1 MKVFA
6 VFWISLLTLTAAW
19 AGEDPGRQV
28 LVVYNESVAES
39 KPLAEYYA
47 QRRGVP
53 TGQMCAIRVRD
64 AETITRKEF
73 DEQVRGP
80 IVRFMVDH
88 GLLYQLSSARGVP
101 VTFDNKITY
110 VALMYGVP
118 QRIEDDPHHVD
129 PGMNANAPAPQ
140 RRNEAAVDSEL
151 TWLPSSGV
159 PLNFAVLN
167 PFFNKSP
174 AVFNEALRKKM
185 VLVSRLDGPDPATVR
200 RMIDDSLAVERT
212 GLLGKCYV
220 DAGGQLE
227 EGEKWIRHTG
237 QIFREQGFETVMDEK
252 PTLFP
257 EDFQMTDAAM
267 YAGWYS
273 ERVTGVFKRPDFKFR
288 RGAVAYHLHS
298 WSAAHLHNVEATWVG
313 PLLAHGAAA
322 SFGNV
327 FEPYLRMTPH
337 VDMFFQRLLAGAT
350 FAEAGWY
357 SQPTLSWQTT
367 FVGDP
372 LYRPF
377 GLSVDGQI
385 AQLEADKNP
394 DVAWAYLRKVNLLL
408 NIGNTTA
415 AEQLCAEKVA
425 ALRSPVLME
434 KLGVLK
440 LKKN

>member
-1 MKVFA
+1 MRMFA
-6 VFWISLLTLTAAW
+6 GFWISLLTLTAAW
-19 AGEDPGRQV
+19 AGENLGRQV
-28 LVVYNESVAES
+28 LVVYNESVPES

-80 IVRFMVDH
+80 ILRFMVDH
-88 GLLYQLSSARGVP
+88 GLLYQLSSSRGVP
-101 VTFDNKITY
+101 ETFDNRITY
-110 VALMYGVP
+110 VALIYGVP
-118 QRIEDDPHHVD
+118 QRIENDPHHVE
-129 PGMNANAPAPQ
+129 PGIDTHVPAQ
-140 RRNEAAVDSEL
+140 LSRNEAAVDSEL

-159 PLNFAVLN
+159 PLNLAVPN
-167 PFFNKSP
+167 PCFNKSP
-174 AVFNEALRKKM
+174 AVFEALRKKM

-220 DAGGQLE
+220 DVGGPFE
-227 EGEKWIRHTG
+227 DGEKWMRHTG

-252 PTLFP
+252 PSLFP
-257 EDFQMTDAAM
+257 EDFPMTDAVM

-298 WSAAHLHNVEATWVG
+298 WSAAHLHDAEATWVG
-313 PLLAHGAAA
+313 PLLARGAAA

-327 FEPYLRMTPH
+327 FEPYLAMTPH

-357 SQPTLSWQTT
+357 SQPVLSWQTT

-385 AQLEADKNP
+385 AQLEAEKNP
-394 DVAWAYLRKVNLLL
+394 DVAWAYLRKINLLL
-408 NIGNTTA
+408 NIGNIGA
-415 AEQLCAEKVA
+415 AEQLCAEKAA

-434 KLGVLK
+434 KLGALK